1 MKVKIIATGSPGTKI
16 FISPIYFILKS
27 YYNLRVNNKNKVE
40 WGETIYDRNKSVQE
54 IFDNIQNEKIDVLCL
69 SIFIWNRAQLTHLAK
84 MIKEK
89 MPNVII
95 IAGGPDLDAHR
106 NPTFFDNNNM
116 FDYVVYGDG
125 EEAFVT
131 LLDSIIEKKELI
143 NAYNIVTPSKIF
155 PFRIFQDDEF
165 SKISPWLDLQKEVAE
180 TINFFGKDNSV
191 IYWEMARGCPYSCSF
206 CDWNNSLHNKVKRR
220 RSNWKEEIDFFSE
233 LGAEVRVIDANWGM
247 YKEDIEIHKYALPK
261 LQFTAMNLPKLNKKT
276 AYELMSLSYQY
287 FPEGRFVISLQDLNE
302 DVLKNIDRPSPP
314 WGEHK
319 KLIKELQQKHP
330 DLELRAELII
340 GLPGQ
345 TIDTWIDTLLELENI
360 GINYLEANL
369 WMMLPGS
376 PAYKADYQKKHQ
388 IKFDEI
394 IFIKKDF
401 KSYDEINFAVKNGLQ
416 GWYKTRMIT
425 SSISADFSDILTMFA
440 LASVYN
446 FLHAYYKKIKFVDL
460 VDKLRNRLKEEC
472 NEFAKIIDN
481 TKTFSVQV
489 DDKLVSLEE
498 YYYEFAKIKTLL
510 R

>member
-1 MKVKIIATGSPGTKI
+1 
-16 FISPIYFILKS
+16 
-27 YYNLRVNNKNKVE
+27 
-40 WGETIYDRNKSVQE
+40 
-54 IFDNIQNEKIDVLCL
+54 
-69 SIFIWNRAQLTHLAK
+69 
-84 MIKEK
+84 
-89 MPNVII
+89 
-95 IAGGPDLDAHR
+95 
-106 NPTFFDNNNM
+106 
-116 FDYVVYGDG
+116 
-125 EEAFVT
+125 
-131 LLDSIIEKKELI
+131 
-143 NAYNIVTPSKIF
+143 
-155 PFRIFQDDEF
+155 
-165 SKISPWLDLQKEVAE
+165 
-180 TINFFGKDNSV
+180 
-191 IYWEMARGCPYSCSF
+191 
-206 CDWNNSLHNKVKRR
+206 
-220 RSNWKEEIDFFSE
+220 
-233 LGAEVRVIDANWGM
+233 
-247 YKEDIEIHKYALPK
+247 
-261 LQFTAMNLPKLNKKT
+261 
-276 AYELMSLSYQY
+276 MSLSYQY

-330 DLELRAELII
+330 NLELRAELII